1 MTASN
6 ATLLFYASR
15 ERRTN
20 MILNAIRKRLE
31 EKAGQERWGQD
42 LTARLNLV
50 LEELATNIVSYGG
63 WEGRRNPEI
72 SITIRPM
79 QKEVIMTVTDDGNP
93 FNPVDD
99 APPPPVPTKPTDLPP
114 IGGLGIHL
122 VKELTKGIRY
132 RRVNGRN
139 EVTVTADT
147 KVDLRRG

>member
-1 MTASN
+1 MTTSN

-20 MILNAIRKRLE
+20 MILNGIRTALE
-31 EKAGQERWGQD
+31 EMAGQEKWGQE

-72 SITIRPM
+72 FITIRPM
-79 QKEVIMTVTDDGNP
+79 QEEVIMTVTDDGNP
-93 FNPVDD
+93 FNPVED

-122 VKELTKGIRY
+122 VKELTKAMHY
-132 RRVNGRN
+132 RQVNGRN

-147 KVDLRRG
+147 NVDLPRG